1 MLTAPHAKT
10 LAFHTYWRALVQ
22 ELVIKLQQAEAGLAS
37 TQARRDELQQ
47 QLDQAVELYNVVQ
60 SE

>member
-1 MLTAPHAKT
+1 V
-10 LAFHTYWRALVQ
+10 LA
-22 ELVIKLQQAEAGLAS
+22 KLQQTEATLAT

-60 SE
+60 GTLCSSSKLHPLLSVW